1 MGQVS
6 VLLLTLAAGQG
17 RVEGGLGV
25 MGVYSVRVTVFMGI
39 KKSGLGHRF
48 QRHGPL
54 HIVIV
59 GPDGT
64 YLVERQHW
72 DLLEVQPVQLHP
84 KGTSR
89 VHPGEPGRVAP
100 GLRAGAGARCSQHS
114 RHIR

>member
-1 MGQVS
+1 MS
-6 VLLLTLAAGQG
+6 VLLLTLAAGHG
-17 RVEGGLGV
+17 RVEGRLGV
-25 MGVYSVRVTVFMGI
+25 VGVYSMRITVFMGI
-39 KKSGLGHRF
+39 EKSGLGCRL

-84 KGTSR
+84 EGMSR
-89 VHPGEPGRVAP
+89 VHPGEPGWVAP
-100 GLRAGAGARCSQHS
+100 GLQAGAGAKCSQRS